1 MIKGVLLDLSGTIY
15 VGDEV
20 LPRALEAVQRL
31 SAENIPLRYLTN
43 SSRSS
48 RKDIRHK
55 LLEMGFAVSAE
66 EIFTAPMAIKAYL
79 RAHKLSPWLLVN
91 PAIQGEF
98 KEFSGATP
106 DAVIICDAAQAF
118 TYENLNQA
126 FRLLTRGALLLAVGD
141 NRYFKEADGLSLDA
155 GPFIR
160 ALEYA
165 ADCEAIVLGKPS
177 PTFFHTAAAQLGCL
191 PGELLMVGDDVFADV
206 NGALKAG
213 MKAALVQTGKYQ
225 RGDEQKI
232 AAPGAC
238 VCSDL
243 LDAVEG
249 VLHKAS

>member
-15 VGDEV
+15 IGDEV
-20 LPRALEAVQRL
+20 LPRALEAVQKL
-31 SAENIPLRYLTN
+31 HAEKIPMRYITN

-48 RKDIRHK
+48 RKEILHK
-55 LLEMGFAVSAE
+55 LLDMGFAVSAE
-66 EIFTAPMAIKAYL
+66 EIFTAPMAVQAFL
-79 RAHKLSPWLLVN
+79 REHKLSPWLLVH
-91 PAIQGEF
+91 PAIEEEF
-98 KEFSGATP
+98 KEFSGASP
-106 DAVIICDAAQAF
+106 DAVVLCDAAEAMS
-118 TYENLNQA
+118 YENLNQA
-126 FRLLTRGALLLAVGD
+126 FRLLIKGARLLAVGD
-141 NRYFKEADGLSLDA
+141 NRYFREADGISLDA

-177 PTFFHTAAAQLGCL
+177 PVFFHSAAAQLGCR
-191 PGELLMVGDDVFADV
+191 PGETLMVGDDVFADI

-225 RGDEQKI
+225 PGDEQKI

-243 LDAVEG
+243 LDAVQG
-249 VLHKAS
+249 ILHN